1 MTGKGGA
8 EKSGRSGRPGPV
20 AAVLLV
26 LIRIYQLTLSAF
38 VGRSCRHLPT
48 CSNYAMDAI
57 RMHGAWA
64 GFWLGFW
71 RVLRCHPF
79 GTHGFDPVPE
89 ADVPRL
95 DPLFWRYRRFGACP
109 GRDGA
114 GEGGAEESGTG
125 ADTEK

>member
-1 MTGKGGA
+1 MTRADGTKKP
-8 EKSGRSGRPGPV
+8 EGRRVGPV
-20 AAVLLV
+20 AVVLLV

-48 CSNYAMDAI
+48 CSSYAMDAI

-89 ADVPRL
+89 EGVPRIDL
-95 DPLFWRYRRFGACP
+95 MFWRYRRFGACP
-109 GRDGA
+109 ENGPGSNGKRMK
-114 GEGGAEESGTG
+114 E
-125 ADTEK
+125 